1 MPGFFYQKCDAGYTE
16 LMEIIMNK
24 RIGLFVLLLL
34 VAVVC
39 ISCTGKKSNDVM
51 QFRNRP
57 EIITYKAAD
66 SGEGIPDWV
75 IEAANGN
82 TKTVKEA
89 FNLEGKKVWIL
100 QDDIATTASDNTY
113 DLYPLI
119 RDVFY
124 DIRGQIYSSVISV
137 ISELRDSSSSSDSE
151 HIIYVTTEDQ
161 YKNYWL
167 SEINYPLSGIEFV
180 DDCWTKTRTLKDG
193 LKKAE
198 SDDDYD
204 YRYTYLC
211 VFAMDEDMYIQHIMD
226 LMQL

>member
-1 MPGFFYQKCDAGYTE
+1 
-16 LMEIIMNK
+16 MNK

-51 QFRNRP
+51 NFGKRV
-57 EIITYKAAD
+57 EIISYKNAEA
-66 SGEGIPDWV
+66 GEGIPDWV
-75 IEAANGN
+75 IEAVDGN
-82 TKTVKEA
+82 YKTVKEA

-100 QDDIATTASDNTY
+100 QDDIATTASDNTN
-113 DLYPLI
+113 DLYLLI
-119 RDVFY
+119 QDVFH
-124 DIRGQIYSSVISV
+124 DIRSEIYYSV

-151 HIIYVTTEDQ
+151 HITTEDQ
-161 YKNYWL
+161 YKNNWL

-180 DDCWTKTRTLKDG
+180 DDYWIKIRTLKDG

-211 VFAMDEDMYIQHIMD
+211 VFAMDEDMYLQHIMD